1 MIIYIQY
8 SIGVCL
14 DVPLWS
20 CLVQSCI
27 FESSLSQKSS
37 TEKQIINKLV
47 LIQHFLLYLRTQST
61 LYILPHLHPLIQAPS
76 AMLLS
81 AFYLLFIDF
90 DTRMD
95 ALEITWGLD
104 ML

>member
-1 MIIYIQY
+1 MFH
-8 SIGVCL
+8 
-14 DVPLWS
+14 
-20 CLVQSCI
+20 
-27 FESSLSQKSS
+27 FEVALFSPAFSSLHFLKNPAL
-37 TEKQIINKLV
+37 KKKVNKLV

-61 LYILPHLHPLIQAPS
+61 LYILPYLHPLIQAP

-95 ALEITWGLD
+95 ALEITWGWD